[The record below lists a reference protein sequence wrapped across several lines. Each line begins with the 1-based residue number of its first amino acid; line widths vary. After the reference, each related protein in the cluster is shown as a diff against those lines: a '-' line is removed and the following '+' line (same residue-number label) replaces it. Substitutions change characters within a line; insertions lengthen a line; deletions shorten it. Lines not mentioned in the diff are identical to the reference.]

1 MSRIKELKQNPDN
14 NINMVDVFQI
24 FCPEGKSKYIEFLI
38 RLSKNTKHLDMYV
51 NEVRENLKREFG
63 ITDDHFKGMT
73 PFQIFSSYRF
83 LEQSFNFSDLKT
95 FQKFCDY
102 NERGLIQDNDLSKFK
117 SFDDVMTATSLAE
130 IKAFEKDLEKQIHTL
145 FTSDEWIVLRP
156 LTFYASKKYGS
167 STKWCT
173 ASKDSPDYYFRYSR
187 RGILIYCI
195 NKKTGNKVGAFKN
208 LDTGY
213 DVETSFWNITDQRID
228 SMESGLP
235 NDILDVIRYD
245 FFNTKESNW
254 DILSDE
260 ERNRQLL
267 WFENE
272 YRMKKVSNDYDG
284 PVAEEATPMNEV
296 VPIRNIRRRLTPLRR
311 VTIDAEAELTRL
323 LEEEIMEESVRDM
336 SEYSDDDYI
345 DQAG

>member
-102 NERGLIQDNDLSKFK
+102 NERGLIRDNDLSNFK
-117 SFDDVMTATSLAE
+117 TFDDVMTATSLAE

-156 LTFYASKKYGS
+156 LTFHSSKKYGS

-173 ASKDSPDYYFRYSR
+173 SSENNPDYFLRYSK
-187 RGILIYCI
+187 RGILIYVI
-195 NKKTGNKVGAFKN
+195 NKLTGLKVGCFKS
-208 LDTGY
+208 LDS
-213 DVETSFWNITDQRID
+213 DPEFSFWNQIDSRID
-228 SMESGLP
+228 SLESGLP
-235 NDILDVIRYD
+235 DFILGVIKNEVSENPVTNNSLLTEEDRIKEDVLLKEFNKMAVLSEPTDMESPMGEADMDMRNVDIR
-245 FFNTKESNW
+245 
-254 DILSDE
+254 E
-260 ERNRQLL
+260 EREWVVERNVEAVVEERAYETSGMMSEGPREILRGTYDN
-267 WFENE
+267 EN
-272 YRMKKVSNDYDG
+272 
-284 PVAEEATPMNEV
+284 AT
-296 VPIRNIRRRLTPLRR
+296 LRR
-311 VTIDAEAELTRL
+311 I
-323 LEEEIMEESVRDM
+323 
-336 SEYSDDDYI
+336 
-345 DQAG
+345 

>member
-102 NERGLIQDNDLSKFK
+102 NERGLIRDNDLSNFK
-117 SFDDVMTATSLAE
+117 TFDDVMTATSLAE

-156 LTFYASKKYGS
+156 LTFHASKKYGS

-173 ASKDSPDYYFRYSR
+173 SSENNPDYFLRYSK
-187 RGILIYCI
+187 RGILIYVI
-195 NKKTGNKVGAFKN
+195 NKLTGLKVGCFKS
-208 LDTGY
+208 LDS
-213 DVETSFWNITDQRID
+213 DPEFSFWNQIDSRID
-228 SMESGLP
+228 SLESGLP
-235 NDILDVIRYD
+235 DFILGVIKNEVSENPVTNNSLLTEEDRIKEDVLLKEFNKMAELSEPTDMESPMGEADMDMRNVDIR
-245 FFNTKESNW
+245 
-254 DILSDE
+254 E
-260 ERNRQLL
+260 EREWVVERNVEAVVEERAYETSAMMSEGPREILRGTCD
-267 WFENE
+267 NE
-272 YRMKKVSNDYDG
+272 S
-284 PVAEEATPMNEV
+284 AT
-296 VPIRNIRRRLTPLRR
+296 LRR
-311 VTIDAEAELTRL
+311 I
-323 LEEEIMEESVRDM
+323 
-336 SEYSDDDYI
+336 
-345 DQAG
+345 